1 MTLLDEAIVF
11 AVQAHSGMMRKRESL
26 PFILHPLEVATIVG
40 TLTSDEQVLAAAVL
54 HDTVEDT
61 QTTMDDIREKFG
73 ERVAA
78 LVASETEDKH
88 RDKPASETWM
98 LRKVESLR
106 ELKNCSDP
114 AVKVLWL
121 GDKLS
126 NMRSFYRGWKIRG
139 NRMWQDF
146 NQSDPALQAW
156 YYRSIVKLLGEYRY
170 CDAWQELNSLVETIF
185 EGVSS
190 HE

>member
-1 MTLLDEAIVF
+1 MTLFDEAIQF

-26 PFILHPLEVATIVG
+26 PFILHPLEVAVIVG

-61 QTTMDDIREKFG
+61 QTTLDDIRERFG

-78 LVASETEDKH
+78 LVASETEDKR
-88 RDKPASETWM
+88 RDKPARETWM

-106 ELKNCSDP
+106 ELKNCPDP

-121 GDKLS
+121 CDKLS

-139 NRMWQDF
+139 NKMWEDF

-156 YYRSIVKLLGEYRY
+156 YYRSIVKLLNEYRY
-170 CDAWQELNSLVETIF
+170 CDAWQELNTLVETIF
-185 EGVSS
+185 EGVPS